1 MRITLQLLLALLLG
15 TQALAVQTAPKRQKP
30 RAPRAAAQPQAAA
43 EKPADGEDEAA
54 DYRFG
59 EFTVPIDVSKL
70 RATINI
76 GMAPHM
82 VTVVEFPGNDPVY
95 SKHPGDE
102 NFVTIDDKE
111 SKADDMLVL
120 RPGDGFAVPNL
131 VAVQKGKRTVYV
143 PARPKPATNITVQMT
158 SGLPITL
165 VIYPVRSAARNAN
178 RVVVTYDREK
188 VIEARRQAGLRAD
201 LVPPAKMVEQLGY
214 DPTGRAQSS
223 NDVAQLVQTAPPAA
237 PTQTPQPTPAPRAAQ
252 SSPLPQVARTFVPV
266 SSTGEVPQPRTI
278 TAAEV
283 RTPAPA
289 PSVPS
294 ASSAPPPSSTTAEA
308 PADLEQLAREEM
320 ARVMKAGTQ
329 LKFGKPTHG
338 LSLAVSR
345 SRFVIAGYRIE
356 VVAVRNALSEPIR
369 LVPGQPE
376 IYVERANQGP
386 IDSDRLVMKSAVST
400 LPDNAVLSPG
410 GTYFFAFAFE
420 EPILSASEELRVA
433 VAQTNAADV
442 PVSASLITAAR

>member
-1 MRITLQLLLALLLG
+1 MTRITLQLLLALLLG

-30 RAPRAAAQPQAAA
+30 RAPRAAAVQPEAAA
-43 EKPADGEDEAA
+43 AQPADGEDEAA

-102 NFVTIDDKE
+102 SFVTIDDRE

-120 RPGDGFAVPNL
+120 RPGDGFVVPNL
-131 VAVQKGKRTVYV
+131 VPVQKGKRTVYV

-178 RVVVTYDREK
+178 RVVVTYEREK

-201 LVPPAKMVEQLGY
+201 LVPHAKMVEQLGY

-223 NDVAQLVQTAPPAA
+223 NDVAQLVQTTPPAA
-237 PTQTPQPTPAPRAAQ
+237 STQTPQPTPAPRPAQ
-252 SSPLPQVARTFVPV
+252 SSALPQVARTFVPV
-266 SSTGEVPQPRTI
+266 SSSGGVPQPRTM

-283 RTPAPA
+283 RTPIPA
-289 PSVPS
+289 PSV
-294 ASSAPPPSSTTAEA
+294 SSAPPPSSAPAEA
-308 PADLEQLAREEM
+308 PADLEQLARDEM
-320 ARVMKAGTQ
+320 ARVMKAGAQ
-329 LKFGKPTHG
+329 LKFGKATHG

-356 VVAVRNALSEPIR
+356 VVAVRNALSEQIR

-386 IDSDRLVMKSAVST
+386 IDSDRLVLKSAVST
-400 LPDNAVLSPG
+400 LPDNAVLAPG

-433 VAQTNAADV
+433 VVQTNAADV
-442 PVSASLITAAR
+442 PVTASLITAAR